1 MSTGFFELAQF
12 MIPWFLYL
20 GVRKA
25 TSLRQRF
32 VKTEPRRFF
41 SYTVAPNHT
50 LIIAIIQVF
59 SLLNP
64 LPICVSTIAYSV
76 YTSLTSPQFVFVY
89 FSFALVVFKD
99 HVGTL
104 PLWSI

>member
-1 MSTGFFELAQF
+1 

-41 SYTVAPNHT
+41 SYTVASNHT

-64 LPICVSTIAYSV
+64 LPICVSAMV
-76 YTSLTSPQFVFVY
+76 GFVY
-89 FSFALVVFKD
+89 VADVHAVCLCVLLCRCGRVQGPCGWTAFVVD
-99 HVGTL
+99 PG
-104 PLWSI
+104 